1 MVTREELADTNFDR
15 SLRDTRFI
23 DPNEGAL
30 RTGLGKAD
38 AQSNTARTVGSICEK
53 GIVWV
58 LMVVLVGT
66 AVASGAVEPW
76 SVAIFELLVISIII
90 LWALRALSERR
101 VFLDVPAAS
110 LPMGLLVL
118 MGVAQS
124 LALTDEGGRTRSL
137 SLDVEATRLAAL
149 TVFFLLVCFLAAAN
163 FLAVRKRM
171 RFVVRSLVTYGLVM
185 AVFALAQHFSQE
197 GRTYWLRPMSQ
208 GISWFGPFV
217 NHAHYA
223 GYISLLIPIPI
234 ALTVNG
240 IVRKEERL
248 LFGFAAAVMGLS
260 LIVSLSRGGMIAMAS
275 ELLFLLI
282 GGSGWIRRI
291 LGSRDDRRRQ
301 MPGVERQFK
310 RIAVLGGISMAI
322 VVGVMLLG
330 PEPVANRITRGN
342 GNRSSGGE
350 SLYESRGWI
359 WRDSIRVF
367 EAYPLTGV
375 GMGAFETAFPMYSKS
390 DGSLLVSQSH
400 NDFLQILTDCGIVG
414 GILAIWFVG
423 ANCSAIRRGLG
434 SQDPLRR
441 SMALGSGA
449 AIFGMLVHSMFDF
462 NLQVPSTALLFLLM
476 CAIAYSSGKGA
487 YGGGPKTNVVARRA

>member
-90 LWALRALSERR
+90 LWALRALCERR

-171 RFVVRSLVTYGLVM
+171 RLVVRSLVIYGLVM
-185 AVFALAQHFSQE
+185 AVFALAQHLSE
-197 GRTYWLRPMSQ
+197 AGRTYWLRPMSE

-223 GYISLLIPIPI
+223 GY
-234 ALTVNG
+234 
-240 IVRKEERL
+240 
-248 LFGFAAAVMGLS
+248 
-260 LIVSLSRGGMIAMAS
+260 
-275 ELLFLLI
+275 
-282 GGSGWIRRI
+282 
-291 LGSRDDRRRQ
+291 
-301 MPGVERQFK
+301 
-310 RIAVLGGISMAI
+310 
-322 VVGVMLLG
+322 
-330 PEPVANRITRGN
+330 
-342 GNRSSGGE
+342 
-350 SLYESRGWI
+350 
-359 WRDSIRVF
+359 
-367 EAYPLTGV
+367 
-375 GMGAFETAFPMYSKS
+375 
-390 DGSLLVSQSH
+390 
-400 NDFLQILTDCGIVG
+400 
-414 GILAIWFVG
+414 
-423 ANCSAIRRGLG
+423 
-434 SQDPLRR
+434 
-441 SMALGSGA
+441 
-449 AIFGMLVHSMFDF
+449 
-462 NLQVPSTALLFLLM
+462 
-476 CAIAYSSGKGA
+476 
-487 YGGGPKTNVVARRA
+487 